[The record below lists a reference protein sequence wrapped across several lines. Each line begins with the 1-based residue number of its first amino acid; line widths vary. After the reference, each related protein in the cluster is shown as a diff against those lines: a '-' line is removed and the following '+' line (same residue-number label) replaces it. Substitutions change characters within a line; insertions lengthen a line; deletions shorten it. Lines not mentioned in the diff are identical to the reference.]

1 MQTIPTTINILLRYL
16 IIPTYILPCIFHFWF
31 VILPSVKKS
40 KLQKQEGR
48 EEYQSP
54 RQQVDKTPLFLDRK
68 IDEVTAGLDPAY
80 SKRLNSIPVQNT
92 VFIVNYIL
100 SMKTEANLSDHYK
113 KDLIN
118 LLTTFSKYTKKS
130 FKSITRDDII
140 DFLES
145 FRRPEATDPLHKWIG
160 TYNLYRIHLMC
171 FFKWFYYPDVE
182 PDKRPKPEVLDN
194 IPQLKRKEKSI
205 YKPTDLWTAEEDLLF
220 LKYCPSK
227 RMKCYHAVARD
238 LGCRPHEI
246 LKLRISSISW
256 RLIENRQYAEVVVNG
271 KTGTRPLPLIDSIP
285 YVKDYL
291 NHEHPQ
297 PGNPSAIFISG
308 TGKSLG
314 RGISPESLNHI
325 YAKYKNDFFPMLL
338 DSPNVLPEDKQRI
351 KELLKKPWNPY
362 IRSILH

>member
-118 LLTTFSKYTKKS
+118 LLTTFSKYTKV
-130 FKSITRDDII
+130 FQIY
-140 DFLES
+140 
-145 FRRPEATDPLHKWIG
+145 HK
-160 TYNLYRIHLMC
+160 R
-171 FFKWFYYPDVE
+171 
-182 PDKRPKPEVLDN
+182 
-194 IPQLKRKEKSI
+194 
-205 YKPTDLWTAEEDLLF
+205 
-220 LKYCPSK
+220 
-227 RMKCYHAVARD
+227 
-238 LGCRPHEI
+238 
-246 LKLRISSISW
+246 
-256 RLIENRQYAEVVVNG
+256 
-271 KTGTRPLPLIDSIP
+271 
-285 YVKDYL
+285 
-291 NHEHPQ
+291 
-297 PGNPSAIFISG
+297 
-308 TGKSLG
+308 
-314 RGISPESLNHI
+314 
-325 YAKYKNDFFPMLL
+325 
-338 DSPNVLPEDKQRI
+338 
-351 KELLKKPWNPY
+351 
-362 IRSILH
+362 